1 MLPLPHWRRELD
13 GQLARTNT
21 PHRLWRL
28 RLVAAC
34 AAEELHGPRGEHAP
48 RASPSRRASWSA
60 PSQGARDGARLG
72 GILDEKS
79 DVLDLKK
86 SSTKN
91 TVPRFSEF
99 SEHTI
104 RRSHSGFNAEFRLA
118 PGVDIRPMQRFDNA
132 FAPVC
137 HGHGRLPR
145 P

>member
-60 PSQGARDGARLG
+60 PTARVHARR
-72 GILDEKS
+72 
-79 DVLDLKK
+79 
-86 SSTKN
+86 N
-91 TVPRFSEF
+91 PRVE
-99 SEHTI
+99 I
-104 RRSHSGFNAEFRLA
+104 
-118 PGVDIRPMQRFDNA
+118 
-132 FAPVC
+132 
-137 HGHGRLPR
+137 GRTDWI
-145 P
+145 

>member
-60 PSQGARDGARLG
+60 PSQGCTRWCTRLG
-72 GILDEKS
+72 GILVEKS

-91 TVPRFSEF
+91 TRGPAVF
-99 SEHTI
+99 
-104 RRSHSGFNAEFRLA
+104 
-118 PGVDIRPMQRFDNA
+118 
-132 FAPVC
+132 
-137 HGHGRLPR
+137 
-145 P
+145 